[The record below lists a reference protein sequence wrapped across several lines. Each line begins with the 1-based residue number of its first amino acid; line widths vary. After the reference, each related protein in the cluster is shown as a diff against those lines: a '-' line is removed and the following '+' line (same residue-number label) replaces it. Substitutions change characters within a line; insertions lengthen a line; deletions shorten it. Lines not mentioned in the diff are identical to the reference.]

1 MLNKILIFALFLFA
15 LNHKNKVCEGTM
27 NSNNRE
33 LCSNHPG
40 LKSFMFNENCDDNH
54 QYKVIENCL
63 GSGDSLKDCKL
74 CKNSTYGQCKP
85 TLKGGYC
92 AKDGIKTDA
101 DGNKLKDSK
110 IGRDISNFTEEELED
125 FDSRGYDEMKNECN
139 PFRTRRDRDEEDD
152 FYDDEDQD
160 EGKRDRID
168 RRSHRRHRSHRSRR
182 RHERHRRSRGN
193 TSAHEELNEYKTIYY
208 IIGISLTLLVLLIGY
223 LYKKGKIQLPKF
235 LNKEKVVSTGSD

>member
-27 NSNNRE
+27 NSNSRE
-33 LCSNHPG
+33 KCPGNPG
-40 LKSFMFNENCDDNH
+40 LKAFMFNENCGDNH
-54 QYKVIENCL
+54 RYKVIENCM

-74 CKNSTYGQCKP
+74 CNGDGQCTP

-92 AKDGIKTDA
+92 TKDGKKTDA
-101 DGNKLKDSK
+101 GGKELPNHK
-110 IGRDISNFTEEELED
+110 IGRDISNFTEEELEN

-168 RRSHRRHRSHRSRR
+168 RRSHRRHRRNRR
-182 RHERHRRSRGN
+182 AKSDHKEI
-193 TSAHEELNEYKTIYY
+193 NESKINYY
-208 IIGISLTLLVLLIGY
+208 LIGIPAVISILLFGY
-223 LYKKGKIQLPKF
+223 LYKKDKLKF
-235 LNKEKVVSTGSD
+235 LDIFNKDKNVSTSSD

>member
-27 NSNNRE
+27 NSNSRE
-33 LCSNHPG
+33 LCPG
-40 LKSFMFNENCDDNH
+40 LKAFMFNENCGDNH
-54 QYKVIENCL
+54 RYKVIENCL

-92 AKDGIKTDA
+92 TKDGKKTDA
-101 DGNKLKDSK
+101 NGKELSNHK

-125 FDSRGYDEMKNECN
+125 FDSRGYNEMKNECN

-168 RRSHRRHRSHRSRR
+168 RRSHRRHMRN
-182 RHERHRRSRGN
+182 RRSRGN
-193 TSAHEELNEYKTIYY
+193 TSSHEELNETKTNYY
-208 IIGISLTLLVLLIGY
+208 LFGIPIILFVLLIGY
-223 LYKKGKIQLPKF
+223 LYKKGKIPLPKF
-235 LNKEKVVSTGSD
+235 FNKEKVVSTGSD